1 MAIEIRGEKS
11 MFTDVTLKSFMRA
24 WKIIFSLLTICGVN
38 SVYGIEK
45 PKGDYLALFW
55 NLENFFDTRF
65 EQGEEDGEFSSMG
78 TRRWGWRRFAK
89 KRDGIA
95 KVLIDIGSRNGPSPG
110 FPVLAGFAE
119 VENRYVLNQLIYET
133 PLAFAGYRII
143 HRDSPDRRGI
153 DVALLYRKEY
163 YKPIKNTYIDISKH
177 ISIQMSSG
185 FEKGKD
191 SLRPERYTTRE
202 ILYSKGVLHDLDTIH
217 LFVNHWPSKYGGE
230 KASAQYRV
238 AAADA
243 LISLCDSIL
252 KENSNA
258 NLLIM
263 GDFNDTPDS
272 DVIMG
277 FVERAGLVKP
287 FRKRGEGTIKYEG
300 GWEQIDMFIVSKNL
314 MDKREPI
321 SVSDD
326 CFEIFDPGYLLER
339 DRNYT
344 GRRPKRTYLGPR
356 YNGGLSDHLPVV
368 LKIERNW

>member
-1 MAIEIRGEKS
+1 MK
-11 MFTDVTLKSFMRA
+11 A
-24 WKIIFSLLTICGVN
+24 WAKILSLLIFGGVIICGAIDG
-38 SVYGIEK
+38 YCIEK
-45 PKGDYLALFW
+45 PKRDFIVVFW

-65 EQGEEDGEFSSMG
+65 EPGKEDGTFTSMG
-78 TRRWGWRRFAK
+78 ERHWGWRRFAK

-95 KVLIDIGSRNGPSPG
+95 KVLIDIGSRYGLSPG

-133 PLAFAGYRII
+133 PLAFGGYRII

-163 YKPIKNTYIDISKH
+163 YKPLKNLYIDITKYIAKQVTGGSETE
-177 ISIQMSSG
+177 IDSINQ
-185 FEKGKD
+185 D
-191 SLRPERYTTRE
+191 RYTTRE
-202 ILYSKGVLHDLDTIH
+202 ILYSKGVLNDLDTIH
-217 LFVNHWPSKYGGE
+217 VFVNHWPSKYGGE
-230 KASAQYRV
+230 KASARFRE

-243 LISLCDSIL
+243 LSYACDSIL
-252 KENSNA
+252 RKNGKA

-263 GDFNDTPDS
+263 GDFNDTPES
-272 DVIMG
+272 DVVKG
-277 FVERAGLVKP
+277 FVERSGLVMP
-287 FRKRGEGTIKYEG
+287 FTKRGEGTIKYEG

-314 MDKREPI
+314 TDVREPI

-326 CFEIFDPGYLLER
+326 CFEIFDPEYLLER